1 MAAHGGGN
9 CFGSWQKKERPKMRE
24 DKDGDTAEF
33 PPPASVKTWP
43 ENVATRTEVDLGAY
57 SHPGRRR
64 LVNEDHFLVARL
76 ERSMH
81 MLLTNLPAEQVPDK
95 YAEGGYGMLVADGMG
110 GAGAGEV
117 ASREAIITLVD
128 LVLRTPDW
136 FMHLDEQG
144 ANLVLGRL
152 DQRFGKI
159 REALIERA
167 RLDPTLAGIST
178 TMTLAVSHGA
188 DLVIAHVGNSRAYL
202 FHRGR
207 LCLLTRDHTLAQS
220 LADAGVIRREEV
232 ATHYSRHVL
241 TGSIATQREE
251 AQAELCQV
259 WLADGDQLLLC
270 TNGLTDMV
278 TEAAIEHVLERSE
291 TAAVASRAL
300 VDLAL
305 ERGGKDN
312 VTVVLARYRIP
323 KERDGRRGRDK

>member
-1 MAAHGGGN
+1 
-9 CFGSWQKKERPKMRE
+9 MRE
-24 DKDGDTAEF
+24 DESDDTAEF
-33 PPPASVKTWP
+33 PPPASAKTWP
-43 ENVATRTEVDLGAY
+43 ENVSSRTEVDLGAC
-57 SHPGRRR
+57 SHRGNRR

-76 ERSMH
+76 ERSMQ
-81 MLLTNLPAEQVPDK
+81 MLLTNLPAEQVPDRH
-95 YAEGGYGMLVADGMG
+95 AEVGYGMLVADGMG
-110 GAGAGEV
+110 WAGAGEV
-117 ASREAIITLVD
+117 ASREAISTLVD

-136 FMHLDEQG
+136 FMSLDEQG

-167 RLDPTLAGIST
+167 RLDPTLDGMAT

-188 DLVIAHVGNSRAYL
+188 DLVVAHVGNSRAYL

-207 LCLLTRDHTLAQS
+207 LCLLTRDQTLAQT
-220 LADAGVIRREEV
+220 LADSGVIRRDEA

-241 TGSIATQREE
+241 TGSIATRREE
-251 AQAELCQV
+251 AHAELCQV

-305 ERGGKDN
+305 ERGGEDN
-312 VTVVLARYRIP
+312 ATAVVARYHLL
-323 KERDGRRGRDK
+323 KQLNG